1 MSQFLLK
8 KYASLLPYT
17 PGEQPKTGGYIKL
30 NTNES
35 PFPPSEKAREEYL
48 KAFDRLNLYNDPEN
62 GALGAA
68 IAKRYGLKTGNVL
81 LTNGSDEALAFI
93 YMAYADAEH
102 PFAAPEISYGF
113 YPVFSQLTGA
123 RNVTFPLKPDCSV
136 DADAFVKT
144 EYNVVFANP
153 NAQTGTF
160 MPVEDVERIVAASPE
175 RIVAVDEAYV
185 DFGAES
191 SVVLIKKYPNLI
203 VIGTFSKSR
212 SLAGGR
218 IGFALSSEEIV
229 SDLKRIKYSFNPYN
243 LGRAAEAAALGALAD
258 EEYFSECT
266 ARVKQAREY
275 TRAEAKRLNMEVVD
289 GKANFLLMRSEL
301 IDGGELKDRLFAEKI
316 IVRHFSTPYLSPYIR
331 VTIGS
336 MDEMKTFIKVLG
348 NILKGAVK

>member
-1 MSQFLLK
+1 MSRFLLK
-8 KYASLLPYT
+8 KYASLAPYV

-35 PFPPSEKAREEYL
+35 PFPPSEKAREEYI

-62 GALGAA
+62 GALAAA
-68 IAKRYGLKTGNVL
+68 IAERFGLEASNVL

-93 YMAYADAEH
+93 YTAYADAEH

-123 RNVTFPLKPDCSV
+123 ENVTFPLKPDCSV
-136 DADAFVKT
+136 DAEAFVKT
-144 EYNVVFANP
+144 KHNVVFANP
-153 NAQTGTF
+153 NAQTGTA
-160 MPVEDVERIVAASPE
+160 MPPGDVERIVAASPS

-185 DFGAES
+185 DFGTES
-191 SVVLIKKYPNLI
+191 AAGLIKKYPNLI
-203 VIGTFSKSR
+203 VVRTFSKSR

-218 IGFALSSEEIV
+218 IGFALSSAEIV

-243 LGRAAEAAALGALAD
+243 LGRAAEAAALGALKD
-258 EEYFSECT
+258 EKYFSECV
-266 ARVKQAREY
+266 ARVIEAREY
-275 TRAEAKRLNMEVVD
+275 TASEAKRLGMDVVD
-289 GKANFLLMRSEL
+289 GKANFLLMRSGL

-316 IVRHFSTPYLSPYIR
+316 IVRHFSTPFLAPYIR

-336 MDEMKTFIKVLG
+336 MDEMKAFIKVLE